1 MTGPAPTPALLYHAP
16 RRQAC
21 RVAVVAIALLLPA
34 RMALARPPEA
44 SLCIAATAQ
53 AERDLHVPDGFLN
66 AMSRV
71 ESGKPGPDGTISA
84 WPWTITAAGIGHYYS
99 TRAKAVAAVEAFR
112 QQGIQ
117 SIDVGCMQVNLQQH
131 PDAFASLDMAFDP
144 VTNALYAGRFLLQ
157 MYDKTGSWPRAA
169 AAYHSQTPG
178 IGTPYQWKVLEAW
191 AIPQDGRDQQPPS
204 RQSSHAPALSTP
216 FFPHPAA
223 PRTIQ
228 QPTLTADAQPDA
240 AGGAAPAPAKVF
252 HPFQGFAHFTQP
264 TMHRPSSAGMRGRT
278 LASYRANPIALAGPT
293 G

>member
-1 MTGPAPTPALLYHAP
+1 MIGPAPIPAMRCHAP
-16 RRQAC
+16 RHYAC
-21 RVAVVAIALLLPA
+21 RTTLAVLILLLPA
-34 RMALARPPEA
+34 RTAFARPPEA

-53 AERDLHVPDGFLN
+53 AERALHVPDGFLN

-84 WPWTITAAGIGHYYS
+84 WPWTITASGIGHYYS
-99 TRAKAVAAVEAFR
+99 TRAEAVAAVEAFR

-131 PDAFASLDMAFDP
+131 PDAFASLDQAFDP
-144 VTNALYAGRFLLQ
+144 VANTLYAGRFLLQ

-191 AIPQDGRDQQPPS
+191 AIPQDGRDT
-204 RQSSHAPALSTP
+204 HAPARQNVRMASSITPASMHPSTP
-216 FFPHPAA
+216 K
-223 PRTIQ
+223 TIQ
-228 QPTLTADAQPDA
+228 QPTLTADAQPDTDGSA
-240 AGGAAPAPAKVF
+240 PPAPAKVF

-264 TMHRPSSAGMRGRT
+264 TIHRPTTGGMRGRT
-278 LASYRANPIALAGPT
+278 LASYRANPVMLARPT

>member
-1 MTGPAPTPALLYHAP
+1 M
-16 RRQAC
+16 
-21 RVAVVAIALLLPA
+21 AVIALLLPA
-34 RMALARPPEA
+34 HTTFARPPEA

-53 AERDLHVPDGFLN
+53 AERALHVPDGFLN

-84 WPWTITAAGIGHYYS
+84 WPWTITAAGIGHYYA
-99 TRAKAVAAVEAFR
+99 TRAEAVAAVDAFR

-131 PDAFASLDMAFDP
+131 PDAFASLDQAFDP
-144 VTNALYAGRFLLQ
+144 VTNTLYAGRFLLQ

-191 AIPQDGRDQQPPS
+191 AIPQDGRDTQSPS
-204 RQSSHAPALSTP
+204 RQTIRAPSPATP
-216 FFPHPAA
+216 AFPHPAA

-228 QPTLTADAQPDA
+228 QPTLTADAQPDP
-240 AGGAAPAPAKVF
+240 AGDPAPAPAKVF
-252 HPFQGFAHFTQP
+252 HPFQGFAHFSQP
-264 TMHRPSSAGMRGRT
+264 TMHRPTSAGMRGRS
-278 LASYRANPIALAGPT
+278 LASYRASPVAMAGPT